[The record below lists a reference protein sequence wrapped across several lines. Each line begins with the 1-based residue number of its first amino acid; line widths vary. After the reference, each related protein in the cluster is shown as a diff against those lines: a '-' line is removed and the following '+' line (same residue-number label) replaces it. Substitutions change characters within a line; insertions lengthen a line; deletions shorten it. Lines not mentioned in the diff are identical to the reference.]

1 MDYRHPLLKLLRQH
15 ASAIGVRIAKATA
28 RDLKKYEDDLP
39 SGPDSGLKNVWEEI
53 CVQVQ
58 GERSFFWDEYRN
70 IAMTHITHRIGAL
83 PDIKR
88 RLFWAGSLEGMVWI
102 DEREDAGYSSSA
114 SDDSVPTGDTDDLA
128 NWLFDDYLVPL
139 ADDYR
144 NRRIE
149 RYLERESDF
158 D

>member
-1 MDYRHPLLKLLRQH
+1 MDYRHPLLKLLRRH
-15 ASAIGVRIAKATA
+15 ASAIGARIARATA
-28 RDLKKYEDDLP
+28 RDLKLYRDNLP

-58 GERSFFWDEYRN
+58 GERSFFWDEYRH
-70 IAMTHITHRIGAL
+70 IAMTHITHRVDAL

-88 RLFWAGSLEGMVWI
+88 RMFWAGSPDGMMWI
-102 DEREDAGYSSSA
+102 DEHEEAKYAPPVPG
-114 SDDSVPTGDTDDLA
+114 DDVPTGDTDDVA

-149 RYLERESDF
+149 RFLERESDF